1 MKQLIPCSLTVNN
14 INSLFKKALVQEDTT
29 ETIRVVLFQ
38 KTHGFKEDS
47 RAVYF
52 DKKVIEEIKPRLEY
66 SLGQLLDVH
75 ENYNSITTDSV
86 KDIYDETQWTDNS
99 TSIMAYLHLLLAAEL
114 VKPLEFSTG
123 ELEFVD
129 KIIPTYLLADSKY
142 SDWFKQNQNTYLKK
156 YLSKNNGQK
165 PADD

>member
-1 MKQLIPCSLTVNN
+1 MIYL
-14 INSLFKKALVQEDTT
+14 
-29 ETIRVVLFQ
+29 
-38 KTHGFKEDS
+38 H
-47 RAVYF
+47 
-52 DKKVIEEIKPRLEY
+52 KVIGEIKPRLEY

-156 YLSKNNGQK
+156 YLSKNNGQE